1 MNNELVL
8 ELSSE
13 IAYKTMIKDLL
24 LSNKITN
31 EDDVIIEDENGSF
44 YKEEYQ
50 DMFNEYYDFYYDII
64 KEII

>member
-31 EDDVIIEDENGSF
+31 EDDVIIEDENGSS

>member
-1 MNNELVL
+1 MNSGLIL

>member
-1 MNNELVL
+1 MNSGLIL

-31 EDDVIIEDENGSF
+31 EDDVIIEDENGSS

>member
-1 MNNELVL
+1 MNSGLILV
-8 ELSSE
+8 LSSE

-31 EDDVIIEDENGSF
+31 EDDVITEDENGSS

>member
-31 EDDVIIEDENGSF
+31 EDDVIDNNTLS
-44 YKEEYQ
+44 YKEKYQ
-50 DMFNEYYDFYYDII
+50 DMFNKYYDFYYDII
-64 KEII
+64 KEIV